1 MRTLQ
6 SLPLN
11 TGTDIRQVPCRCV
24 GKYKRWNGE
33 DTSPFD
39 NFLSNGLKSSLT
51 KHYELLGVDPRTL
64 LGLQIHEVACN
75 SFLFQGTADI
85 PQSKPQTA
93 YLFVTWQNGKWLRW
107 WNQRGALCIDWGYKK
122 PSRLLML
129 ISIVLTHLSFVG
141 GPHCRKGT
149 PQKSPFFSM
158 NTNNRTTVWALLSLL
173 TNLM

>member
-1 MRTLQ
+1 MSFLHGMAGLSVPLWLIHREDRGEKLQIYIHRGLRLFFFMRTLQ
-6 SLPLN
+6 SLPLS
-11 TGTDIRQVPCRCV
+11 TGPDIRQVPCRCV
-24 GKYKRWNGE
+24 GKYKRWKGE

-93 YLFVTWQNGKWLRW
+93 YLFVT
-107 WNQRGALCIDWGYKK
+107 
-122 PSRLLML
+122 
-129 ISIVLTHLSFVG
+129 
-141 GPHCRKGT
+141 
-149 PQKSPFFSM
+149 
-158 NTNNRTTVWALLSLL
+158 
-173 TNLM
+173 